1 LQGKKASV
9 SEACEVLAQFTLKV
23 GIDKVREMYGA
34 DWPRPPVQGEE
45 WFIFREHGR
54 LVGWSAVRQDPVEP
68 YAWMI
73 LGVFPDYQKQ
83 GYSYWISRWTI
94 YRAAK
99 IFPDIQYVLFAVS
112 FHNETYLS
120 WQRKQIKE
128 KKTQIQNFGFILV
141 PPPGYAIFGI
151 ETNKLKGVLDGSGK
165 TKLETNSGV

>member
-1 LQGKKASV
+1 MQGKKASV

-73 LGVFPDYQKQ
+73 LGVFPGFQKS
-83 GYSYWISRWTI
+83 GKSYWISRWTV
-94 YRAAK
+94 YEAFK
-99 IFPDIQYVLFAVS
+99 IFNVPYLMFAISRNNTGYLAWQIRMIENGQSQVELAGTIEYPRPGYVLF
-112 FHNETYLS
+112 
-120 WQRKQIKE
+120 
-128 KKTQIQNFGFILV
+128 
-141 PPPGYAIFGI
+141 GI
-151 ETNKLKGVLDGSGK
+151 ERSKLRGVTNGA
-165 TKLETNSGV
+165 

>member
-1 LQGKKASV
+1 MDARQLRP
-9 SEACEVLAQFTLKV
+9 SEACNIMARFCFAIGL
-23 GIDKVREMYGA
+23 DKAKQLYGK
-34 DWPRPPVQGEE
+34 DWPRPPLEGEE
-45 WFIFREHGR
+45 FYSFWEKGELI
-54 LVGWSAVRQDPVEP
+54 GWSAIRQDPVEP